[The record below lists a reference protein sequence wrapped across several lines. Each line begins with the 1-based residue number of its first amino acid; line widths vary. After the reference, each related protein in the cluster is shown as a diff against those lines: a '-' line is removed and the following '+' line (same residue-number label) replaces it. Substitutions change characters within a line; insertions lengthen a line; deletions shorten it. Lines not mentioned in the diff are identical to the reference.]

1 MNKNLKKVIS
11 TVAALAVS
19 ASSLVAFAANFPD
32 VADTASYSQAVTELT
47 ALGVINGYEDGT
59 FGPDKNVTR
68 AEITK
73 MIVSAL
79 GSSQLSAANAATGKD
94 TKFADVTGSH
104 WASGFVTVG
113 TSDSTKFI
121 DGYSDTEFGPED
133 NVTYA
138 QAIKMLVAALGYTTY
153 AENNGGWPNGYLS
166 YGYNLDITKG
176 ISGVANDTQVTR
188 AQVAQM
194 IDNAVKAPIC
204 VVDGYETQWNGT
216 QTPKLV
222 ERNEPS
228 TSSKN
233 SWQCLLNYSHD
244 AYIIYGRVTA
254 THQSDDS
261 VDTDKVKLAVEKS
274 NNYGGYQ
281 VIAGYETNTTL
292 DLTPNAYIGES
303 GADKYLLTYSE
314 MLVKADDDD
323 DITILSIT
331 PVGADS
337 KNVTFA
343 AEDYNDDAKD
353 SVYTST
359 NGRGT
364 ISVFES
370 GSSTK
375 TKEYKIDLESIEKN
389 FYVNGYPVTVS
400 DLKTAMDTY
409 VTKNATGK
417 VTLVDSPDA
426 GKSSTDGIYDIIQI
440 SYYVDAVVSSVEGD
454 DEDCTIY
461 FDTASDA
468 LDGAT
473 EMDVDTTDDKMYYS
487 FKMADGTAVKPTEL
501 KEYDVLSIAFTGN
514 DFSKS
519 SSFEVIVSRDTV
531 EGKLSTVN
539 KGDAEKD
546 HEYTV
551 GGKAY
556 KVADESLVSNKDF
569 TVGNEYTLYLD
580 AFGKVARVDE
590 TSATKKIALLD
601 NVYRANGDQ
610 YYATIIKP
618 DGSKDSYVFDDK
630 YKDTYYGYCFAGST
644 KFDDSD
650 TKKAPQDRVFTYS
663 ISSSTEKITFK
674 ELQAYKECNDETYAA
689 KSLKLG
695 SIKLSESTTSIL
707 DLSSYATDKEFD
719 VMDIN
724 SLEDD
729 ANYTAYGFNKSN
741 SDSTYSFVLVT
752 KGGQGSYSYNTKFVI
767 FSASTQDDVD
777 GDTKT
782 AIKVYAPGSKE
793 VTKYIIDD
801 GTAEDEVA
809 KLSEGAPIVVK
820 KNSSGYVTEVT
831 PLFKKSLSDYSA
843 FSTAALDGLAN
854 NDLSAVVDK
863 TALDKLMKLG
873 SGKNASDWVFGAV
886 YDKSNSDI
894 TIATTAD
901 FETVGGNKYV
911 TNVDKI
917 DSYDVDSD
925 AVFYLYNYKERSGR
939 ELRVANGILS
949 SARSVNANSTSAY
962 VAGTAADGKTYTA
975 DDKVLLDWNSKT
987 VRGGVDGTGYET
999 STKGKIQYV
1008 LAKTIDGDIV
1018 EAYFIN
1024 PSNN

>member
-337 KNVTFA
+337 KNVT
-343 AEDYNDDAKD
+343 
-353 SVYTST
+353 
-359 NGRGT
+359 R
-364 ISVFES
+364 
-370 GSSTK
+370 
-375 TKEYKIDLESIEKN
+375 
-389 FYVNGYPVTVS
+389 
-400 DLKTAMDTY
+400 
-409 VTKNATGK
+409 
-417 VTLVDSPDA
+417 
-426 GKSSTDGIYDIIQI
+426 
-440 SYYVDAVVSSVEGD
+440 
-454 DEDCTIY
+454 
-461 FDTASDA
+461 
-468 LDGAT
+468 
-473 EMDVDTTDDKMYYS
+473 
-487 FKMADGTAVKPTEL
+487 
-501 KEYDVLSIAFTGN
+501 LSCN
-514 DFSKS
+514 
-519 SSFEVIVSRDTV
+519 
-531 EGKLSTVN
+531 
-539 KGDAEKD
+539 
-546 HEYTV
+546 
-551 GGKAY
+551 
-556 KVADESLVSNKDF
+556 
-569 TVGNEYTLYLD
+569 
-580 AFGKVARVDE
+580 
-590 TSATKKIALLD
+590 
-601 NVYRANGDQ
+601 
-610 YYATIIKP
+610 
-618 DGSKDSYVFDDK
+618 
-630 YKDTYYGYCFAGST
+630 CF
-644 KFDDSD
+644 
-650 TKKAPQDRVFTYS
+650 
-663 ISSSTEKITFK
+663 
-674 ELQAYKECNDETYAA
+674 
-689 KSLKLG
+689 
-695 SIKLSESTTSIL
+695 
-707 DLSSYATDKEFD
+707 
-719 VMDIN
+719 
-724 SLEDD
+724 
-729 ANYTAYGFNKSN
+729 
-741 SDSTYSFVLVT
+741 
-752 KGGQGSYSYNTKFVI
+752 
-767 FSASTQDDVD
+767 
-777 GDTKT
+777 
-782 AIKVYAPGSKE
+782 
-793 VTKYIIDD
+793 
-801 GTAEDEVA
+801 
-809 KLSEGAPIVVK
+809 
-820 KNSSGYVTEVT
+820 
-831 PLFKKSLSDYSA
+831 
-843 FSTAALDGLAN
+843 
-854 NDLSAVVDK
+854 
-863 TALDKLMKLG
+863 
-873 SGKNASDWVFGAV
+873 
-886 YDKSNSDI
+886 
-894 TIATTAD
+894 
-901 FETVGGNKYV
+901 
-911 TNVDKI
+911 
-917 DSYDVDSD
+917 
-925 AVFYLYNYKERSGR
+925 RS
-939 ELRVANGILS
+939 
-949 SARSVNANSTSAY
+949 
-962 VAGTAADGKTYTA
+962 
-975 DDKVLLDWNSKT
+975 
-987 VRGGVDGTGYET
+987 
-999 STKGKIQYV
+999 
-1008 LAKTIDGDIV
+1008 
-1018 EAYFIN
+1018 
-1024 PSNN
+1024 

>member
-94 TKFADVTGSH
+94 TKFADVPGSH

-113 TSDSTKFI
+113 TADSTKFI

-228 TSSKN
+228 TTSKN

-244 AYIIYGRVTA
+244 AYIVYGRVTA
-254 THQSDDS
+254 THQSDET
-261 VDTDKVKLAVEKS
+261 VDTDKVKIRVEKS

-281 VIAGYETNTTL
+281 VISGVDSNTTY
-292 DLTPNAYIGES
+292 DLTPNAYIGDSE
-303 GADKYLLTYSE
+303 ADKYIQTYSE
-314 MLVKADDDD
+314 MLVKVDDDD
-323 DITILSIT
+323 DVTILSIT

-337 KNVTFA
+337 KTITFA
-343 AEDYNDDAKD
+343 AEDYNDDEKD

-375 TKEYKIDLESIEKN
+375 TKEYKIDIAN
-389 FYVNGYPVTVS
+389 VANAFYVNGKTVTVS
-400 DLKTAMDTY
+400 DLGDAMEKY
-409 VTKNATGK
+409 VKNNATGK
-417 VTLVDSPDA
+417 VTLVDTPDE
-426 GKSSTDGIYDIIQI
+426 GKSSTDGIYDMIQV
-440 SYYVDAVVSSVEGD
+440 SYYLDAVVSSVEGD
-454 DEDCTIY
+454 DEESTIY
-461 FDTASDA
+461 FDRASGTMD
-468 LDGAT
+468 AT

-501 KEYDVLSIAFTGN
+501 QEYDVLSIAFTGS
-514 DFSKS
+514 DFSS
-519 SSFEVIVSRDTV
+519 SSSYEVIVSRDTV

-539 KGDAEKD
+539 KGDEEKD
-546 HEYTV
+546 YEYTV

-556 KVADESLVSNKDF
+556 KTADSTLVSSSDF

-580 AFGKVARVDE
+580 AFGKVAKVDE
-590 TSATKKIALLD
+590 TSASKKIALLD

-674 ELQAYKECNDETYAA
+674 NHEGADKDCINDTYTA

-719 VMDIN
+719 VMDI
-724 SLEDD
+724 SALEDD
-729 ANYTAYGFNKSN
+729 AQYTAYGFNKSN
-741 SDSTYSFVLVT
+741 SDSTCSFVIVT
-752 KGGQGSYSYNTKFVI
+752 AGGQGSYSYNTRFVI

-782 AIKVYAPGSKE
+782 AIKAYAPGSKE

-801 GTAEDEVA
+801 ATAESVVEDLA
-809 KLSEGAPIVVK
+809 EGDPIIVK
-820 KNSSGYVTEVT
+820 KGSSGYVTEVT
-831 PLFKKSLSDYSA
+831 PLFKKSLTIYKD
-843 FSTAALDGLAN
+843 FSTAALDALKDG
-854 NDLSAVVDK
+854 DLSAIINTDK
-863 TALDKLMKLG
+863 ADELLNKGT
-873 SGKNASDWVFGAV
+873 GKNESKWVFGAV
-886 YDKSNSDI
+886 YDKSSSDL
-894 TIATTAD
+894 TIATKDD
-901 FETVGGNKYV
+901 FKSLGGSDYV
-911 TNVDKI
+911 TNVDKLTA
-917 DSYDVDSD
+917 YDVDSD
-925 AVFYLYNYKERSGR
+925 AVFYLYNYKERSGK

-949 SARSVNANSTSAY
+949 SARAVNATTANAY
-962 VAGTAADGKTYTA
+962 VAGTDGKAYEA
-975 DDKVLLDWNSKT
+975 ADKVLLDWNSKA
-987 VRGGVDGTGYET
+987 VRGAVDGTGYE
-999 STKGKIQYV
+999 SNTKGKIQYV
-1008 LAKTIDGDIV
+1008 FAKTIDDDIV
-1018 EAYFIN
+1018 EAYFIS